1 MPERLGD
8 IAAEYIRR
16 YGFAIVPLKARSKLP
31 STPHGVNDW
40 SDDPDN
46 VRKWLNDRP
55 DHNIAIATGQPSG
68 GVIIIDIDRD
78 DTAGYDG
85 YETLLDWEEEHGELP
100 ETVTAITGRGGV
112 HYYYRVDRPIKPS
125 VNDDLHIDIRA
136 DGSYAMLPPSVHPN
150 GRAVEWDNDPSEH
163 PIAEADEN
171 VYAFLN
177 AIRKR
182 EDSEHFELKP
192 IIQIGSRN
200 DTLYRLGCSLRA
212 HNLDDTVI
220 RAALVG
226 ANQTCVQPLDA
237 DELEKIIRS
246 VLDLPGGYSFAA
258 LVEGEAH
265 IHNVDYY
272 NPPPLKPALIDGVL
286 RKGGVM
292 MLGGASKAGKTFMLM
307 QLAVAIASGTE
318 WLGMECLH
326 GRVLYIDLE
335 VDESES
341 DNRLISVI
349 KHSGLTETQRQNA
362 VAGIDIINLRGIITG
377 LEWLLRELPKLTDG
391 RQYEAIILDPS
402 YKVIDGDENLAKDVH
417 AYTNN
422 VDKLAKQMGASVI
435 YCHHHSKGAKGDVR
449 SIDRVSGS
457 GVFARHADAV
467 VDCIELE
474 VDEDDREEYELG
486 NNTCLR
492 LEFVVRSF
500 AQPDSIETVFD
511 FPCHRVL
518 SDGELSDAKPRT
530 SQISGGK
537 KSGDARNDKKYEE
550 MRNVEGLATELLNQG
565 RDVSV
570 AEIAEIFGKTRN
582 TIRNYIK
589 EIPTLR
595 LVKKG
600 QSNYVEFL

>member
-1 MPERLGD
+1 MPDRLGD
-8 IAAEYIRR
+8 IAAGYIER
-16 YGFAIVPLKARSKLP
+16 YGFAIVPLRAQSKLP
-31 STPHGVNDW
+31 STKHGVDDW
-40 SDDPDN
+40 TDDAGY
-46 VRKWLNDRP
+46 VREWFNERP
-55 DHNIAIATGQPSG
+55 NCNLAIATGDPSG
-68 GVIIIDIDRD
+68 GVIVLDIDRD
-78 DTAGYDG
+78 DDKGYDG
-85 YETLLDWEEEHGELP
+85 YETLLDWEAEHGELP
-100 ETVTAITGRGGV
+100 ETVSAITGRGGV
-112 HYYYRVDRPIKPS
+112 HYYYRVDRPVKSS
-125 VNDDLHIDIRA
+125 VNEDVHIDIRST
-136 DGSYAMLPPSVHPN
+136 GSYAMLPPSVHPN
-150 GRAVEWDNDPSEH
+150 GRRVEWEHDPSEYA
-163 PIAEADEN
+163 IAEADDN
-171 VYAFLN
+171 VYAFLD
-177 AIRKR
+177 AVRKR
-182 EDSEHFELKP
+182 EDVEHFELQP
-192 IIQIGSRN
+192 IIQIGCRN

-220 RAALVG
+220 RAALLG
-226 ANQTCVQPLDA
+226 ANTTCVQPLDT

-258 LVEGEAH
+258 LVEGEVR
-265 IHNVDYY
+265 IHNVDYF
-272 NPPPLKPALIDGVL
+272 NPPALKPALIDGVL

-318 WLGMECLH
+318 WLGMSTLQ

-335 VDESES
+335 VDEAES

-349 KHSGLTETQRQNA
+349 KHSGLDEEQRANA
-362 VAGIDIINLRGIITG
+362 VAGIDIVNLRGIITG
-377 LEWLLRELPKLTDG
+377 MEWLLRELPKITDG

-422 VDKLAKQMGASVI
+422 VDKLAKQTGASVI

-474 VDEDDREEYELG
+474 VDEDDRADYELG

-500 AQPDSIETVFD
+500 AQPEPIETVFD
-511 FPCHRVL
+511 FPTHRVL
-518 SDGELSDAKPRT
+518 ADGELADAKPRT
-530 SQISGGK
+530 SQVSGGK
-537 KSGDARNDKKYEE
+537 KSGEARNAKKYEE
-550 MRNVEGLATELLNQG
+550 MRDVEGLATELLNQG
-565 RDVSV
+565 QLLSLGDL
-570 AEIAEIFGKTRN
+570 AEMCGKARN
-582 TIRNYIK
+582 TIRDYIN

-600 QSNYVEFL
+600 GAYIVQFV